1 MSDAKQK
8 NVMTYSRVGGNYQ
21 LIINKFEDLPAVLEL
36 DEAFW
41 ALNCIDVNSLRLDRR
56 FLNFVD
62 GNNDGKIRT
71 DEIREAVKFLLSFL
85 KDGRGFENASDVLI
99 LNDVNEETGS
109 VMLDSARL
117 ILKNLGKPDAGV
129 LTLAEL
135 RNDKAIRS
143 RSCNN
148 GDGVVTVDPEQSD
161 EINARIDLVMKTA
174 GVVDDVSG
182 LKGINAAL
190 LDKFAAESTAFLEW
204 EGKIKNDDGTL
215 LCFGENTAAVYGK
228 FLAVK
233 EDIDNY
239 FLNSETLEFFSVEP
253 ERVAKKELAADV
265 RAPQE
270 VKAMLE
276 RSVLAL
282 PRTDRTLDLN
292 DKLNPLL
299 RARTEAFFALPEGA
313 ALLRDNKLTAAEWD
327 SFKNRLAPY
336 DSWCKGKP
344 AFAAAYEAC
353 DRALL
358 DGAAA
363 DPVMEQLKIACASDL
378 NAGTALAGIDILHKL
393 MLYQRYLKELLNN
406 FVSLAALFDLKAD
419 SPLQAGKLI
428 MDGRHFTL
436 AVPVSDL
443 AEHKRIVAGS
453 NICVLYVDLSSTA
466 AGVLPPC
473 KTLGVAVTSGDMRNL
488 FVGKRGLFF
497 ATGGGVFDAKV
508 TAFVEQP
515 VSIHEAL
522 RSPFDR
528 FSAFVGDQIGK
539 FLNTRSAGAQKE
551 LGTQLSSGKVP
562 PVPAPAAGGGN
573 ASMLLMGGGIGI
585 AALGSSVAFI
595 TKQLQNVSIW
605 DILSVILGILL
616 IFGGPVVIISLVKL
630 YRRDLSRFLEAT
642 GCAVNRRMRMN
653 RKMGHLFTFQPPM
666 PEGKKINPV
675 FAGRPVRGAWKRV
688 LLSILITLIVAGV
701 CGGIWYMR
709 GVERSKAAKAA
720 AEVKNQTQKEADKNK
735 PCPAKAPVKAAAK
748 APVKAAVK
756 APVKAAVKAPVKAA
770 AKAPVPQGTPKSK

>member
-1 MSDAKQK
+1 MNDAMQK

-21 LIINKFEDLPAVLEL
+21 LCVKRFEDLPAVLDL

-41 ALNCIDVNSLRLDRR
+41 ALNCIDVNSLRIDRR

-62 GNNDGKIRT
+62 SNNDGKIRT
-71 DEIREAVKFLLSFL
+71 DEIREAVRFLLTYL
-85 KDGRGFENASDVLI
+85 KNGRNFESASDE
-99 LNDVNEETGS
+99 LNLEDINEETGS
-109 VMLDSARL
+109 VMLESARL
-117 ILKNLGKPDAGV
+117 ILRNLNKADAGM

-143 RSCNN
+143 RSGNN
-148 GDGVVTVDPEQSD
+148 GDGVVTVDPEQSA
-161 EINARIDLVMKTA
+161 EINARIELVMKTA
-174 GVVDDVSG
+174 GAVDDVSG
-182 LKGINAAL
+182 LKGVNAAL
-190 LDKFAAESTAFLEW
+190 LDKFAAESTAFLDW
-204 EGKIKNDDGTL
+204 EGKVKNDDGTL

-228 FLAVK
+228 FLAVRD
-233 EDIDNY
+233 DIDNY

-282 PRTDRTLDLN
+282 PRSDRTLDLN

-299 RARTEAFFALPEGA
+299 RARTEAFFALDESK
-313 ALLRDNKLTAAEWD
+313 ALLQDNKLTADEWNA
-327 SFKNRLAPY
+327 FKGRLAPY
-336 DSWCKGKP
+336 DAWSKAKP
-344 AFAAAYEAC
+344 AFAPAYEAC

-358 DGAAA
+358 TGAAA
-363 DPVMEQLKIACASDL
+363 DPVMELLRTACANDL
-378 NAGTALAGIDILHKL
+378 CAGTALAGIDALHKL
-393 MLYQRYLKELLNN
+393 MLFQRYLKELLNN
-406 FVSLAALFDLKAD
+406 FVSLSALFDIKAD
-419 SPLQAGKLI
+419 SPLQAGKLV

-436 AVPVSDL
+436 AVPVTDL

-453 NICVLYVDLSSTA
+453 NICVLYVDLFSTA

-473 KTLGVAVTSGDMRNL
+473 KTLAVAVTSGDMRNL

-522 RSPFDR
+522 RNPFDR
-528 FSAFVGDQIGK
+528 FSSFVGDQIGK

-551 LGTQLSSGKVP
+551 LGSQLSAGKMP
-562 PVPAPAAGGGN
+562 PVPAAGSGGGN

-595 TKQLQNVSIW
+595 TKQLQTVSIW

-642 GCAVNRRMRMN
+642 GCAVNRRMRMS
-653 RKMGHLFTFQPPM
+653 RKMGHLFTFQPVM
-666 PEGKKINPV
+666 PEGRKERSV
-675 FAGRPVRGAWKRV
+675 FVSRPMAGAWKSV
-688 LLSILITLIVAGV
+688 LIYILIILVAAGV

-709 GVERSKAAKAA
+709 GVERAKAA
-720 AEVKNQTQKEADKNK
+720 RSAAEIQKEAAKNK
-735 PCPAKAPVKAAAK
+735 SCPDKKSDNAVEKTVKTPVKAPAKAPVSGSSS
-748 APVKAAVK
+748 VKK
-756 APVKAAVKAPVKAA
+756 
-770 AKAPVPQGTPKSK
+770 